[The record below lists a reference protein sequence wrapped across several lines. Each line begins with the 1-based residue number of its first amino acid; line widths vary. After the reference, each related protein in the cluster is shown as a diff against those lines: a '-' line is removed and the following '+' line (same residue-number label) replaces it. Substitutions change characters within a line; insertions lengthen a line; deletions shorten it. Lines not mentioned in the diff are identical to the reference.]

1 MRPIRI
7 GRIVAILILLWS
19 ITVIMASAQNV
30 SGETDYIVG
39 CAACHG
45 RSGKGNGPVA
55 SELKTAPPDLTLLA
69 KKNDGAFPARIVEQT
84 IDGRKSL
91 RAHGSSEMPVW
102 GDIFSRLQP
111 DKAQARIRN
120 IVRYIKSIQV
130 Y

>member
-1 MRPIRI
+1 MRPTQTVK
-7 GRIVAILILLWS
+7 IVAILILLWS

-45 RSGKGNGPVA
+45 RFGKGNGPAA
-55 SELKTAPPDLTLLA
+55 SELKTAPPDLALLA
-69 KKNDGAFPARIVEQT
+69 KKNDGAFPARIVEET

-91 RAHGSSEMPVW
+91 KAHGSSEMPVW

-111 DKAQARIRN
+111 DKAPARIRN
-120 IVRYIKSIQV
+120 IVRYIKNIQV